1 MARTTRIP
9 GRETLENGEKLMEA
23 ISLIND
29 ISKLER
35 PFDLVF
41 FLKEGTI
48 ICDYVVKNSI
58 DENYLIMW

>member
-1 MARTTRIP
+1 
-9 GRETLENGEKLMEA
+9 MEA

-29 ISKLER
+29 ISRLER